1 MSDRGKVFVPKLIS
15 YHSLKI
21 AAILHCLQ
29 AFSNK
34 SLLRETVDS
43 ETIIAAI
50 QLTRFFAGQAVK
62 ALNLYTQPETLNE
75 YQKRLIVTLH
85 KLQHEVHKGRLIFSS
100 IRQVFNEG
108 LPASLQHSPEKL
120 GRLIKG
126 LGLHTENGTGNIVHL
141 TWEPDKMTNLFDKI
155 ALTSLITLT
164 QDSMTPEIRVNEVND
179 ESNQTE
185 VVDLDALGARL

>member
-1 MSDRGKVFVPKLIS
+1 
-15 YHSLKI
+15 
-21 AAILHCLQ
+21 
-29 AFSNK
+29 
-34 SLLRETVDS
+34 
-43 ETIIAAI
+43 
-50 QLTRFFAGQAVK
+50 
-62 ALNLYTQPETLNE
+62 
-75 YQKRLIVTLH
+75 
-85 KLQHEVHKGRLIFSS
+85 VHKGRLIFSS